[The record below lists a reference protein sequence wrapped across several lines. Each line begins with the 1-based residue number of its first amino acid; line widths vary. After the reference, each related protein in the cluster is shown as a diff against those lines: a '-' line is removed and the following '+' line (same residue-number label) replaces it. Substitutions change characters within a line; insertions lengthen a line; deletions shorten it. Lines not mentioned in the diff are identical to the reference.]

1 MYPKKLE
8 VLEFKDFYIPFS
20 GKLDNNNRWVRL
32 YDIIPWKGLEIEYAG
47 LFSDDGAPAK
57 LLQMALGALIIQN
70 KCGFTDRET
79 VIQIQENLYM
89 QYFIGRYEFSNEI
102 PFDPTMLVHF
112 RKRLGID
119 VIKRVNEL
127 ICKMEKKGIARG
139 NDKEKTVS
147 GDKPESEEK
156 SKKEPPESND
166 GTGGKSEEI
175 KENQGTLI
183 LDATCA
189 PVDIKY
195 PTDLNL
201 LNEAREKLEE
211 IIDILHF
218 PMKGKKR
225 RPGTHRQK
233 ARREY
238 LLVAKNK
245 KKSRKEL
252 RKAIG
257 KQLRFVRRNLKIVEQ
272 MSEGNNLR
280 LLKKK
285 QYRDLLVINE
295 LYRQQKEMYD
305 QEKHS
310 IESRIVSISQPHVR
324 PIVRGKA
331 GADVEFGAKIS
342 ISVVKGFS
350 YLEKVS
356 WENYNEGC
364 YVKEQIETYKSRFGC
379 YPAVVNA
386 DKIHRNRDNRKYCK
400 EKSIRM
406 SGPPL
411 GRPPEMNA
419 EETRQQKKT
428 DEKDTG
434 IRNAVEGS
442 FGVTKRRYGSAQLM
456 TKLKITSES
465 SIALQ
470 FLVMNLEKRL
480 RLLLRQFFIRLF
492 FGKTGGLACV

>member
-20 GKLDNNNRWVRL
+20 GKMDKENRWVRL
-32 YDIIPWKGLEIEYAG
+32 HDIIPWQELEIEYAG
-47 LFSDDGAPAK
+47 LFSEDGAPAK

-79 VIQIQENLYM
+79 VLQIQENLYM
-89 QYFIGRYEFSNEI
+89 QYFIGCHEFSNEI
-102 PFDPTMLVHF
+102 PFDPTMLVYF

-127 ICKMEKKGIARG
+127 ICKMEKKEISKG
-139 NDKEKTVS
+139 NDKENK
-147 GDKPESEEK
+147 GPEDKPGSGEN
-156 SKKEPPESND
+156 SKKEPPEGN
-166 GTGGKSEEI
+166 K
-175 KENQGTLI
+175 GTLI

-189 PVDIKY
+189 PADIKY

-211 IIDILHF
+211 IIDTLHF
-218 PMKGKKR
+218 PMKGKRR
-225 RPGTHRQK
+225 RPRTHRQK

-245 KKSRKEL
+245 RKSSKDL

-272 MSEGNNLR
+272 MGEQSGLM

-305 QEKHS
+305 EEKHS
-310 IESRIVSISQPHVR
+310 VESRIVSISQPHVR

-331 GADVEFGAKIS
+331 GAEVEFGAKIS
-342 ISVVKGFS
+342 ISVVNGFS

-364 YVKEQIETYKSRFGC
+364 YVKEQVEAYKSRFGC
-379 YPAVVNA
+379 YPSVVNA

-400 EKSIRM
+400 GKSIRM

-411 GRPPEMNA
+411 GRPPEMNT
-419 EETRQQKKT
+419 EETREQKKI
-428 DEKDTG
+428 DKKDTG

-442 FGVTKRRYGSAQLM
+442 FGVTKRRYGLALIM

-470 FLVMNLEKRL
+470 FLVMNLEKKL
-480 RLLLRQFFIRLF
+480 RLLLRQFFIHLF
-492 FGKTGGLACV
+492 FGKTAGLACV